1 MNHEDRIDL
10 ASKLTERLLEKYGD
24 DILLGGI
31 YGSTAKGTDT
41 QHSDLEMLFIVKDE
55 SNAKTFD
62 FAYKGTPVHVEVK
75 KSSIVKKEITE
86 VEIGWPVKMGTLFH
100 LKATCGDEAILKK
113 FRKLLEEVPNDR
125 FCKFIAKYAP
135 LCYEGLGR
143 LKSVKIRGNTHETGL
158 FVAEILIEFM
168 LLTAIFNKQFINHD
182 YLGGLPES
190 FRFKQ
195 LPRDYERIATKLM
208 NWKTLTIDEIIR
220 LADEFVSNFVSFVA
234 EKGIEVNKHT
244 PLDRID
250 M

>member
-1 MNHEDRIDL
+1 MNHDRRVDL
-10 ASKLTERLLEKYGD
+10 ANRLTELLLEKYGD

-41 QHSDLEMLFIVKDE
+41 EYSDLEMFFIVKDE

-62 FAYKGTPVHVEVK
+62 FAYKRTPAHVEVK
-75 KSSIVKKEITE
+75 KLSKVKKEITE
-86 VEIGWPVKMGTLFH
+86 VEIGWPVKMGTLFN
-100 LKATCGDEAILKK
+100 LKITCGDEAILKK
-113 FRKLLEEVPNDR
+113 FRKLLGEVPNDR
-125 FCKFIAKYAP
+125 FCEFIAKYAP

-182 YLGGLPES
+182 YLGGLSES
-190 FRFKQ
+190 FKFKQ
-195 LPRDYERIATKLM
+195 LPKNYENVATKLM

-220 LADEFVSNFVSFVA
+220 LADEFIGNFVSFMS
-234 EKGIEVNKHT
+234 EKGIEVKEHT
-244 PLDRID
+244 SLDRID
-250 M
+250 I